1 MTDRKIHICY
11 LANALSIHVQ
21 KWVDYFSKRNYKISV
36 ISFSPGNIKG
46 AEVYFVNLKFFS
58 RFKLKYI
65 LGLPR
70 VRKLLAQLKPDVL
83 HAIYLSSYGLVGAL
97 SNVHP
102 LVISAIG
109 SDVLVTPKESF
120 IKRILVGYAVKKADL
135 IHSQAD
141 HLTKELMSL
150 GAKPERVIT
159 FSYGIDL
166 KEIRQKEKINSLD
179 KKQKVVISTRAL
191 EPIYNLELLIRAL
204 PGILKEMPELKIWI
218 VGGGGE
224 EKKLKKL
231 ASELKVNKSIEFLG
245 KLSNKDV
252 LDRLGESD
260 VYVSTSLSDGSSIS
274 LLEAMAKGAFPV
286 VTDIPANQ
294 EWIKNNINGFLCPTD
309 NPDQLARM
317 VLKALADDNL
327 RERAAEQ
334 NQIIVQEKASYQRN
348 IGIMEKQYLRLING
362 QGSK

>member
-1 MTDRKIHICY
+1 MADRKIHICY

-97 SNVHP
+97 SNMHP

-120 IKRILVGYAVKKADL
+120 IKRILASYAIKKADL
-135 IHSQAD
+135 VHSQAD

-150 GAKPERVIT
+150 GARPEQVIT

-166 KEIRQKEKINSLD
+166 EQIKKKEEINSRD
-179 KKQKVVISTRAL
+179 KKQKVVISTRTL

-204 PGILKEMPELKIWI
+204 PKILKEIPEVKIWI
-218 VGGGGE
+218 IGSGGE
-224 EKKLKKL
+224 EKKLKEL
-231 ASELKVNKSIEFLG
+231 AFELKVGKLIEFLG
-245 KLSNKDV
+245 KLSNQEV
-252 LDRLGESD
+252 LDRLGKSD
-260 VYVSTSLSDGSSIS
+260 VYISTSLSDGSSIS
-274 LLEAMAKGAFPV
+274 LLEAMAKGAFPI
-286 VTDIPANQ
+286 VTDIPANR
-294 EWIKNNINGFLCPTD
+294 EWIKNNISGFLCPTD
-309 NPDQLARM
+309 DPIQLSKRI
-317 VLKALADDNL
+317 LEALTSDNL
-327 RERAAEQ
+327 RERAVEENQ
-334 NQIIVQEKASYQRN
+334 NLVREKGSYQKN
-348 IGIMEKQYLRLING
+348 MGLMEKYYLQLIS
-362 QGSK
+362 SKN